1 VSTDASGRTVATHDG
16 RKVRLGALVKSGGA
30 GTVYRVAGDAATV
43 AKLYHASVD
52 LKVYARKVAAMLEL
66 RPQLPELQEGDQHIV
81 QLAWPL
87 ASLHDG
93 QRRFLGYLMPTVD
106 IEATSELEC
115 VLQERQARRM
125 GLPTGLGAKVT
136 LAANLCA
143 VIAELHRQR
152 HYVVDLK
159 PVNLRFYRRALYLA
173 MLDCDGFS
181 IQGRGERFEAPQY
194 TPDYLAPEFHARG
207 LTAAGEAQQDRFAL
221 AVVVFQLLNFGIHPF
236 TGRPQSNQVPTDIP
250 GRIAGRWYAHGLKGN
265 ASLLPS
271 PASGHAAMP
280 GELRALFDRAF
291 DNSGGSRPSADDW
304 SALLRGYAQRAAGK
318 LKACARDATHQHF
331 VGQECAACA
340 RVQVLAGAQAAA
352 ARKPAAARIVRRP
365 FAAARGPARGRAPV
379 PTPGSTPAST
389 ATGPTTGR
397 IPPNV
402 LARINQAWATRAPP
416 PARRPANWPAPP
428 PPLPPAPPPSTGLR
442 DMLVLL
448 ACIAFVPLV
457 QVVAWGVTSLTAERQ
472 FSQDRAAVAAVVTAP
487 PQAPAAPAPGRMA
500 IDDLREHVAVL
511 ASALREDNAFAVQR
525 GLGAIRGQARGRS
538 ATLQANVERYRA
550 SGTPASEL
558 PAPGAIHAQGL
569 EQQRLGWAAL
579 EAGSVLQ
586 AADHFAAALWYDS
599 DDADAW
605 FGYGLASRDSTV
617 ASGAIAIAILLYPD
631 VATAQARRAQ
641 FETRAL
647 RPLQRLGGLDDATGK
662 RREELDRVML
672 QASVT
677 AERIRPQLAPGTVRM
692 AEPFAWGKR

>member
-1 VSTDASGRTVATHDG
+1 
-16 RKVRLGALVKSGGA
+16 
-30 GTVYRVAGDAATV
+30 
-43 AKLYHASVD
+43 
-52 LKVYARKVAAMLEL
+52 
-66 RPQLPELQEGDQHIV
+66 
-81 QLAWPL
+81 
-87 ASLHDG
+87 
-93 QRRFLGYLMPTVD
+93 
-106 IEATSELEC
+106 
-115 VLQERQARRM
+115 
-125 GLPTGLGAKVT
+125 
-136 LAANLCA
+136 
-143 VIAELHRQR
+143 
-152 HYVVDLK
+152 
-159 PVNLRFYRRALYLA
+159 
-173 MLDCDGFS
+173 
-181 IQGRGERFEAPQY
+181 
-194 TPDYLAPEFHARG
+194 
-207 LTAAGEAQQDRFAL
+207 
-221 AVVVFQLLNFGIHPF
+221 
-236 TGRPQSNQVPTDIP
+236 
-250 GRIAGRWYAHGLKGN
+250 
-265 ASLLPS
+265 
-271 PASGHAAMP
+271 
-280 GELRALFDRAF
+280 
-291 DNSGGSRPSADDW
+291 
-304 SALLRGYAQRAAGK
+304 
-318 LKACARDATHQHF
+318 
-331 VGQECAACA
+331 
-340 RVQVLAGAQAAA
+340 
-352 ARKPAAARIVRRP
+352 
-365 FAAARGPARGRAPV
+365 
-379 PTPGSTPAST
+379 
-389 ATGPTTGR
+389 
-397 IPPNV
+397 
-402 LARINQAWATRAPP
+402 
-416 PARRPANWPAPP
+416 
-428 PPLPPAPPPSTGLR
+428 
-442 DMLVLL
+442 
-448 ACIAFVPLV
+448 
-457 QVVAWGVTSLTAERQ
+457 
-472 FSQDRAAVAAVVTAP
+472 
-487 PQAPAAPAPGRMA
+487 MA